1 MQHSQW
7 GNSSLMTQRTAPFV
21 HAWSGMFQITMAQT
35 LSCKAAFPHI
45 CWNVYRA
52 LFACSA
58 PMRALQPA
66 MICSER

>member
-1 MQHSQW
+1 MQHSQR

-35 LSCKAAFPHI
+35 LFLQSGISAHLLECVQGPV
-45 CWNVYRA
+45 C
-52 LFACSA
+52 LSA